1 MTKTLITRDELE
13 GLYADYCAALDDGE
27 FERWPS
33 FFAEACSYL
42 VTTRE
47 NVEQGWAVALLNCES
62 RGMVEDRTIAIR
74 KTLYYLPRAQ
84 RRLVSG
90 IRATG
95 VDAEGTHV
103 RASFAVF
110 ETMVGEH
117 TKVLAT
123 GRSLDIV
130 AREGGAL
137 KFVKRACVLDASL
150 VPNSL
155 PFPI

>member
-1 MTKTLITRDELE
+1 MTKTLIARDELE
-13 GLYADYCAALDDGE
+13 NLYADYCAALDDNE

-33 FFAEACSYL
+33 FFAESCSYL
-42 VTTRE
+42 VTSRE
-47 NVEQGWAVALLNCES
+47 NVEQGWPVALLNCET
-62 RGMVEDRTIAIR
+62 RGMIVDRAVAIQ
-74 KTLYYLPRAQ
+74 KTLYYLPRQQ

-90 IRATG
+90 LRVVGVEGAATR
-95 VDAEGTHV
+95 V
-103 RASFAVF
+103 RAAFAIF
-110 ETMVGEH
+110 ETLVGEH

-123 GRSLDIV
+123 GRSLDVV

-137 KFVKRACVLDASL
+137 KFVERACVLDAAL